1 VPTYRSLFAI
11 REFRVLFL
19 NRCVV
24 MISVAASGLALG
36 TVTYDATRSPVLT
49 GLSMFGGPLVS
60 LVTSQ
65 LLLASSDAVRPRT
78 ALLAQM
84 AGALVSDALQ
94 CVPGMPWQLRFLLLA
109 IPYVVNSMFSG
120 TQWVIVRD
128 IVPGGSYVLARST
141 MNLAVGAMQ
150 VVGYGVGGIA
160 LLWLSPHGLF
170 AAATVADLVCLVNIR
185 LGIRDR
191 PAPAAQPGAASA
203 AGAAGAAG
211 GQSGRA
217 RARAVIRRT
226 AAVNRHL
233 LGSPVTRPLYL
244 AMWVPNG
251 LIVGC
256 ESLFVPYGHAVQPG
270 RGALAGG
277 LFAAAAA
284 GMMAGDLVVGR
295 FVPVALRDRLIGPL
309 RLLLAV
315 PYAAFLL
322 GPPPAVAVA
331 LGFLASAGYAASL
344 PLQERLLGHTDDAI
358 QGQVMGL
365 FGQGLMVWQ
374 AIGALIAGA
383 VATAVPPGR
392 AMGIM
397 ALASVAITLA
407 LVRGLRRSAPE
418 KRAVTPRRAPAPR
431 ARRPTPRTPRAAP
444 RRGRAPTARR

>member
-1 VPTYRSLFAI
+1 MPTYPSLLGI

-36 TVTYDATRSPVLT
+36 TITYAATRSPVLT

-60 LVTSQ
+60 LVASQ

-78 ALLAQM
+78 ALMFQM
-84 AGALVSDALQ
+84 GGALVSDALQ
-94 CVPGMPWQLRFLLLA
+94 CVPGMPWQLRFLLLT

-120 TQWVIVRD
+120 TQWVIIRD
-128 IVPGGSYVLARST
+128 IVPSESYLLARSA

-150 VVGYGVGGIA
+150 VVGYGVGGVA

-170 AAATVADLVCLVNIR
+170 VAATIADLVCLVNVR

-191 PAPAAQPGAASA
+191 PARN
-203 AGAAGAAG
+203 
-211 GQSGRA
+211 GQRDA
-217 RARAVIRRT
+217 RRVRTVVRRT
-226 AAVNRHL
+226 KTVNRRL
-233 LGSPVTRPLYL
+233 LGSPVARPLYL
-244 AMWVPNG
+244 AMWIPNG

-256 ESLFVPYGHAVQPG
+256 ESLFVPYGHAAQPG
-270 RGALAGG
+270 HGALAGY
-277 LFAAAAA
+277 LFASTAA
-284 GMMAGDLVVGR
+284 GMMVGDLSVGR
-295 FVPVALRDRLIGPL
+295 FVPPSRRDRLIEPL

-315 PYAAFLL
+315 PYILFLFS
-322 GPPPAVAVA
+322 PPAAVAVV

-344 PLQERLLGHTDDAI
+344 PLQERLIAHTDDTI

-365 FGQGLMVWQ
+365 YSQGLMVWQ

-383 VATAVPPGR
+383 VASWVPPGR

-397 ALASVAITLA
+397 AIASIAVTLA
-407 LVRGLRRSAPE
+407 LVRGLRRSAPATQASSGE
-418 KRAVTPRRAPAPR
+418 RAELVVDSGA
-431 ARRPTPRTPRAAP
+431 
-444 RRGRAPTARR
+444 G